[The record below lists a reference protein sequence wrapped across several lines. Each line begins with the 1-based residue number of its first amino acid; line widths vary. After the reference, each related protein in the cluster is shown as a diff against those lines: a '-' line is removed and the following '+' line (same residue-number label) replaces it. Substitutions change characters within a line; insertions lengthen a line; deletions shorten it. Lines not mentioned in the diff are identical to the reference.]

1 MMEKG
6 DFLMAVEDSDC
17 WGYTNGELYEIVKL
31 NGFENAEYWYTIQ
44 DEDGN
49 TLRLP
54 DSVLICRF
62 IKAG

>member
-1 MMEKG
+1 MGKG
-6 DFLMAVEDSDC
+6 DVLLVTETSDA
-17 WGYTNGELYEIVKL
+17 WGYKEGELYEIVKL
-31 NGFENAEYWYTIQ
+31 NGFSNGEYWYTIQ

-62 IKAG
+62 IKAT